1 MNLTQALN
9 EAQTL
14 ADRNGYRVAIVDFN
28 GSLDIMK
35 NQYAND
41 NGIKVLEI
49 VRPKYMK
56 PPYSFQNLAFNSYL
70 KK

>member
-1 MNLTQALN
+1 MTLTQALN
-9 EAQTL
+9 EAKAL

-35 NQYAND
+35 NQAAND

-49 VRPKYMK
+49 IRPSYMK
-56 PPYSFQNLAFNSYL
+56 PPYSFQNLTFSSFY
-70 KK
+70 K